1 MDAGGGANTVSTSFE
16 QQQLQPTTI
25 QFPVNIFCGAA
36 GDHKPINEMDFFAD
50 KKRDDVIDVDDQST
64 DENSDHRHDNI
75 NVVSRGPETLWNFA
89 VV

>member
-1 MDAGGGANTVSTSFE
+1 MDAGGGGNTVSQTTFE
-16 QQQLQPTTI
+16 QQQQPTTI
-25 QFPVNIFCGAA
+25 QFPVNIFCAA

-75 NVVSRGPETLWNFA
+75 NVSA
-89 VV
+89 S